1 MDSKE
6 LLMEQIRWYMER
18 IDFTE
23 RQAQTLLATLNRMLI
38 ESGGET
44 DCTAHNQKTREKVIL

>member
-6 LLMEQIRWYMER
+6 ILMEQIRWYMER

-23 RQAQTLLATLNRMLI
+23 RQAQMLLALLNQMMI
-38 ESGGET
+38 GWDGI
-44 DCTAHNQKTREKVIL
+44 ILYGK

>member
-6 LLMEQIRWYMER
+6 TFMEQIRWYMER

-38 ESGGET
+38 ESGGGTYRPSCSHKAEE
-44 DCTAHNQKTREKVIL
+44 N